1 MNKDK
6 TKKETSE
13 TAEQKRLEELEK
25 RPMPQEG
32 EAHSDWLKRIGGNNV
47 EIVENL
53 EEYQKPKNKED
64 QPLLIDSE
72 GNFIL
77 NNKNIVKLYSEKD
90 ISKLEKGIEL
100 RVPQIKKFAK
110 EGEYKIEKELFNQ
123 DPELCLKALVD
134 IVRNNHKI
142 VADKRFGESLDKW
155 IKELKGEKVEEKPAA
170 THKGKQAGPP
180 KSEGFGGEG
189 KEKTPTPAEQ
199 AVQNLDEML
208 VQAQKELE
216 KAEQEA
222 ALYRPVGWFHK
233 KPAVKSLNYYANEK
247 RIEDLKKEIKELK
260 AGKPAPAEGKE
271 KPKKLSKVKEY
282 LTQKAKK
289 AVGGV
294 KAKIKEEFFE
304 SKLEREA
311 LKESERKEREL
322 ELIKTKK
329 RLVEIDKILKK
340 RSPRGIQKDRI
351 LSQPFFG
358 LAREGMKLEKRLK
371 KLQKK
376 RKK

>member
-304 SKLEREA
+304 LKLEREA